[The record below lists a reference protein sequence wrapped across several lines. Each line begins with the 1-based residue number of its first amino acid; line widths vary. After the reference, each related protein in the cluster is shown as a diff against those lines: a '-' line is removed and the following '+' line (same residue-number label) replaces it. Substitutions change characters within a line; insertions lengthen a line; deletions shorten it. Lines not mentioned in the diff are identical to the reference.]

1 MWLCVR
7 YEGQWLLSL
16 GKLTIQWCDWRWK
29 ICTTQHFT
37 PVYPIKSPYSAY
49 FVLLFLQCMAPDCDW
64 LYASVWLCLP
74 HSLAPSARSF
84 CQVMRTSSYSS
95 TFLLCAPWIVAAAD
109 PGIIWHLSIWTG
121 WKPGFTSYLVP
132 VLSFCVFCQVSKKLV
147 AWNLLVAL
155 GKCKKKKKKSNRSNY
170 FWRLRL
176 LGYVKFN
183 AVHQGI
189 MHVFKSLILYNQ
201 DNSNMLM

>member
-84 CQVMRTSSYSS
+84 CRVMRTSSYSS
-95 TFLLCAPWIVAAAD
+95 TVSCVLRGSLLQLTLELS
-109 PGIIWHLSIWTG
+109 GICQ
-121 WKPGFTSYLVP
+121 FEQDEN
-132 VLSFCVFCQVSKKLV
+132 QVS
-147 AWNLLVAL
+147 LLIWSLCFLSV
-155 GKCKKKKKKSNRSNY
+155 SSVRWVRS
-170 FWRLRL
+170 W
-176 LGYVKFN
+176 
-183 AVHQGI
+183 
-189 MHVFKSLILYNQ
+189 
-201 DNSNMLM
+201 